1 MIENYFIDSKKI
13 YRFKIIK
20 NPAGKEIQILS
31 FNFIRTIKPNNI
43 SRPSPKEDNVK
54 NRLKYSPINNP
65 VAPKNSKITENRPSF
80 SKLNR
85 WNSFFI
91 WGDMK

>member
-1 MIENYFIDSKKI
+1 MNYFIDSKKMF
-13 YRFKIIK
+13 RFKIIK

-31 FNFIRTIKPNNI
+31 FTFILTIKPNNI

-54 NRLKYSPINNP
+54 NRLKCSPINNP
-65 VAPKNSKITENRPSF
+65 VAPKNSNIIVKRPSF

-85 WNSFFI
+85 LNSFFI
-91 WGDMK
+91 